1 MSTTSVEARLT
12 NLEVQLATL
21 TDSSQQQAALLER
34 QSKLLESILGSLQR
48 ENSGK
53 TQTTAGA

>member
-34 QSKLLESILGSLQR
+34 QSKLLESILGSLRR
-48 ENSGK
+48 ENSEK